1 MSRHPMIASPSPSG
15 ERRATP
21 ASRLLLAAAL
31 ASIVVGLLLTVT
43 LGRIVAASP
52 SPRPAPAQL
61 VPPAQAARPAA
72 APGDASV
79 PDAARALA
87 GQAEPLQEPAPTF

>member
-1 MSRHPMIASPSPSG
+1 MSRHHMIASPSPSG

-31 ASIVVGLLLTVT
+31 ASIVVGLLLTMT

-52 SPRPAPAQL
+52 SPRRPPAQL
-61 VPPAQAARPAA
+61 VPPAQAGAA
-72 APGDASV
+72 G
-79 PDAARALA
+79 RGA
-87 GQAEPLQEPAPTF
+87 G